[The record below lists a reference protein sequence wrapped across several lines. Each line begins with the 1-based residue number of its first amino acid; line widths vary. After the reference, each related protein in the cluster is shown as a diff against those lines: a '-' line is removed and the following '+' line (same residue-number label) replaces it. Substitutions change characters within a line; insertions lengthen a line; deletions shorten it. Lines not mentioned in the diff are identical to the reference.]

1 MRYEFRYHDPPSDPG
16 QGPDPDPEF
25 WLSIWWGNRGADF
38 WISFFRKIHIRGVL
52 TFWPW
57 CYFLTLVSRLP
68 AIFCRSYP
76 SGCIGHRP
84 LVSSALRSY
93 GDRCRPRVPSNSA
106 ACFPPFI
113 SILQND
119 YYVMTLV
126 LLLDIFCPRVV
137 KHSVC
142 LLCFHPLRCHYSCWP
157 KILVLFSPIRYTT
170 ILVNISQH
178 CGA

>member
-1 MRYEFRYHDPPSDPG
+1 MNSAISTLRAIQIKIQIQIKNSGSRSDEG
-16 QGPDPDPEF
+16 IEVR
-25 WLSIWWGNRGADF
+25 IF

-68 AIFCRSYP
+68 AFFGRSYP

-93 GDRCRPRVPSNSA
+93 GDRCRPRVPSNPA

-113 SILQND
+113 SIFWHN
-119 YYVMTLV
+119 YYVLTLV
-126 LLLDIFCPRVV
+126 LLLGIFCPRVV

-157 KILVLFSPIRYTT
+157 KILVLFSPIRHTT

>member
-1 MRYEFRYHDPPSDPG
+1 MSDLNSLQNRYLDPLSDPG
-16 QGPDPDPEF
+16 QAPDPDQEF

-68 AIFCRSYP
+68 AFFGRSYP

-84 LVSSALRSY
+84 LVSLALRSY
-93 GDRCRPRVPSNSA
+93 GDRCRPRVPSN
-106 ACFPPFI
+106 PPFI
-113 SILQND
+113 SIFWHN
-119 YYVMTLV
+119 YYVLTLV
-126 LLLDIFCPRVV
+126 LLLGIFCPRVV

-142 LLCFHPLRCHYSCWP
+142 LLCFHPLRCHYSC
-157 KILVLFSPIRYTT
+157 
-170 ILVNISQH
+170 
-178 CGA
+178 